1 MRQKKSIIVI
11 IVLVVLIV
19 VFAFLRGSEDSWICQ
34 DGEWVKHGQPS
45 AEKPTEPCGETV
57 IIPDEPVIIVDMPK
71 PDDIITSPLVI
82 KGRARGTWYFE
93 GDFPVKLLDENGKE
107 IAVSFA
113 TAKGEWMTE
122 EFVEFEGVI
131 EFESTTSTT
140 GSLVLEKDNPS
151 GLPEYE
157 DELVIPVQF

>member
-1 MRQKKSIIVI
+1 MRQKKLIIVI
-11 IVLVVLIV
+11 IVIVVLIV
-19 VFAFLRGSEDSWICQ
+19 GFAFLRGSEDSWICQ

-45 AEKPTEPCGETV
+45 AEKPTEPCGE
-57 IIPDEPVIIVDMPK
+57 E
-71 PDDIITSPLVI
+71 IITEEPLIVVDAPKKNDVVASPLEI
-82 KGRARGTWYFE
+82 KGRAKGIWYFE

-122 EFVEFEGVI
+122 EFVEFEGII

-151 GLPEYE
+151 GLPEFA